1 MSTHES
7 DSSESKPSSINLDK
21 NQSGTSTPTP
31 QPSQTPHQNTNDN
44 QTADSSEARQYV
56 LIIYILFAIGVVTG
70 LSALIGVIM
79 AYVKRSDLENTVYAD
94 HIIFLI
100 RTFWAAFA
108 ASCIGFITTPILIGL
123 LILPLVFVWY
133 VYRCVMGFIKF
144 NERKPI
150 DPLAWW

>member
-1 MSTHES
+1 MSSHEPNP
-7 DSSESKPSSINLDK
+7 SESKPSSISLDK
-21 NQSGTSTPTP
+21 HQSVTPTP
-31 QPSQTPHQNTNDN
+31 EPSQTTYQNPPHDPSS
-44 QTADSSEARQYV
+44 DSAEARQYV

-79 AYVKRSDLENTVYAD
+79 AYVKRNDLESTVYAD
-94 HIIFLI
+94 HITFLI
-100 RTFWAAFA
+100 RTFWIAFA
-108 ASCIGFITTPILIGL
+108 ASCVGFITTPIIIGL

-133 VYRCVMGFIKF
+133 VYRCIMGFIKF

>member
-1 MSTHES
+1 MSLNEPNSS
-7 DSSESKPSSINLDK
+7 DSNPSSINLDK
-21 NQSGTSTPTP
+21 NQSAAPTPTQEP
-31 QPSQTPHQNTNDN
+31 FNPTQQNSNLTD
-44 QTADSSEARQYV
+44 DSPESRQYV

-79 AYVKRSDLENTVYAD
+79 AYVKRSDLEHTVYAD
-94 HIIFLI
+94 HITFLI
-100 RTFWAAFA
+100 RTFWVAFA
-108 ASCIGFITTPILIGL
+108 ASCVGLITTPILIGL

-133 VYRCVMGFIKF
+133 VYRCIMGFIKF